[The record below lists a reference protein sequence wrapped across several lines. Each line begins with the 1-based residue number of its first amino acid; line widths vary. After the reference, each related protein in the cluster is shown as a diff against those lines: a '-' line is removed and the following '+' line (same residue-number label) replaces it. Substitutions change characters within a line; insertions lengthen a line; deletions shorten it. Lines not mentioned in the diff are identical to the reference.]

1 MKNNK
6 CKLIAEIGWNFIGD
20 MILAKEM
27 IVAAKESGADYAKFQ
42 TWSTNDLKPGAWD
55 KDGRIELYKK
65 AELSEEKH
73 IELKEFCDKNK
84 IEFLTS
90 VFNPKY
96 FDFLK
101 NLNLS
106 SIKIASME
114 INNEKL
120 INRAKSLYKQIF
132 ISTGATKLDE
142 IKKLS
147 KELQGDQF
155 VLFHC
160 VSSYPT
166 PAANVNLPR
175 IDFLKKYFS
184 RVGYS
189 GHYKGIVDA
198 IGALNYGVEFIEKH
212 FTTDNNLPGR
222 DNQFS
227 ILPNEMK
234 ILSDYR
240 NNLELINK
248 DLGPEMQDIESDVHN
263 NMRQRWSKS

>member
-114 INNEKL
+114 I
-120 INRAKSLYKQIF
+120 
-132 ISTGATKLDE
+132 
-142 IKKLS
+142 
-147 KELQGDQF
+147 
-155 VLFHC
+155 
-160 VSSYPT
+160 P
-166 PAANVNLPR
+166 
-175 IDFLKKYFS
+175 
-184 RVGYS
+184 
-189 GHYKGIVDA
+189 
-198 IGALNYGVEFIEKH
+198 
-212 FTTDNNLPGR
+212 
-222 DNQFS
+222 NQFC
-227 ILPNEMK
+227 IYIITQATIKN
-234 ILSDYR
+234 
-240 NNLELINK
+240 
-248 DLGPEMQDIESDVHN
+248 
-263 NMRQRWSKS
+263 